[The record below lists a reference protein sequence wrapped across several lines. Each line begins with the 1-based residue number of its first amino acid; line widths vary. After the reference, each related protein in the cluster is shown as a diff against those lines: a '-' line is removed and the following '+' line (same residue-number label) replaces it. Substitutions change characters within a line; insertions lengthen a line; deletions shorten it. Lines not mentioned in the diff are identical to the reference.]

1 MDYTNNLIRLIYS
14 SKHTKDFQLQEALEI
29 ENIANKKNPLIGVTG
44 MLFCNSEGYLQVLEG
59 PRVNVS
65 NLFIK
70 ISRDERHENPMLI
83 SVDDIQ
89 QRMFG
94 VWAMRVIDSTTAEE
108 NVIDFLKN
116 KYNCQGHKEFP
127 ILNDVSLSTMFLLD
141 LQTALLNHPLTR

>member
-1 MDYTNNLIRLIYS
+1 
-14 SKHTKDFQLQEALEI
+14 
-29 ENIANKKNPLIGVTG
+29 

-70 ISRDERHENPMLI
+70 ISRDERHQNPILI

>member
-59 PRVNVS
+59 PRINVS

>member
-70 ISRDERHENPMLI
+70 ISRDERHENPILI

>member
-1 MDYTNNLIRLIYS
+1 MDYSNNLIRLIYS
-14 SKHTKDFQLQEALEI
+14 SKHSKNFQLHEALEI
-29 ENIANKKNPLIGVTG
+29 ENIANKNNPLIGVTG

-70 ISRDERHENPMLI
+70 ISRDEKHKDPMLI
-83 SVDDIQ
+83 SVKDIQ
-89 QRMFG
+89 KRMFG

-116 KYNCQGHKEFP
+116 KYNCQNHKEFP

-141 LQTALLNHPLTR
+141 LQTAVLNHPLTK

>member
-14 SKHTKDFQLQEALEI
+14 SKHTKNFQLQEALEI
-29 ENIANKKNPLIGVTG
+29 ENIANKNNPLIGVTG
-44 MLFCNSEGYLQVLEG
+44 MLFCNSKGYLQVLEG